1 LFYVLIVIHV
11 FACLF
16 LIVSILLQAGK
27 GADMGAIFGGG
38 GAQTL
43 FGASGGAT
51 FMSKLTSALAVVFM
65 LTCLSLAYISSH
77 TASIMPKEGA
87 GPAQP
92 AADEGE
98 PADENA
104 PAQPSGGEAA
114 PAQPAAGGEQAA
126 PEAPA
131 PAPEAPAPAPE
142 GGSTK

>member
-1 LFYVLIVIHV
+1 MFYVLIAIHV

-65 LTCLSLAYISSH
+65 LTCLSLAYVSSH
-77 TASIMPKEGA
+77 TASIMPKEGT
-87 GPAQP
+87 GPARSSTDEETP
-92 AADEGE
+92 AGE

-104 PAQPSGGEAA
+104 PAQPAGGAAA
-114 PAQPAAGGEQAA
+114 PAEPAAGGEKT
-126 PEAPA
+126 APA
-131 PAPEAPAPAPE
+131 P
-142 GGSTK
+142 GGSQTAP